1 MAAGDSVVSICNIG
15 LIALGEK
22 PISSLNDPVKTAIL
36 CAARY
41 DQIRRAVLRGAPW
54 NCGKKQTLLAA
65 SPTAPLFTYRNAFP
79 LPADFVRM
87 FNLPENDQA
96 TWEVIGNLLMTDEG
110 APLQTLYIFDLQ
122 DPTQFDPLLTE
133 AIGQA
138 IGAELARPL
147 GRDKSLKIE
156 CGRRMAAGLQRENSE
171 GDGAG
176 VSKGRD
182 QDERDEAQG
191 NQGIDSQHCPQGH
204 AIRHESTSCADQC
217 PIQRTVHLRAL
228 RGGFLAQDLA
238 AQTAGIARPD
248 DRFFPTGL
256 EGGGRLVRRR
266 VGQGRGA
273 HREIQA
279 THGGSTV

>member
-156 CGRRMAAGLQRENSE
+156 CEQALTAKLDIARLVGSQENSPRE
-171 GDGAG
+171 WDDD
-176 VSKGRD
+176 VM
-182 QDERDEAQG
+182 
-191 NQGIDSQHCPQGH
+191 
-204 AIRHESTSCADQC
+204 
-217 PIQRTVHLRAL
+217 LRS
-228 RGGFLAQDLA
+228 
-238 AQTAGIARPD
+238 
-248 DRFFPTGL
+248 
-256 EGGGRLVRRR
+256 RR
-266 VGQGRGA
+266 
-273 HREIQA
+273 
-279 THGGSTV
+279 